1 MNTTFDQLL
10 HRANQSYFEGL
21 YGLAGVFTELALN
34 LGNPPAT
41 GLKTPKNS
49 PPDTPIRPTPQQK
62 RHALKQSHNPWGAV
76 HQ

>member
-41 GLKTPKNS
+41 GLKMPS
-49 PPDTPIRPTPQQK
+49 LPILTNRPTPQQK
-62 RHALKQSHNPWGAV
+62 RHALKQSHNPWTA
-76 HQ
+76 